1 MSKLNYVAASLLL
14 ASLPFA
20 YAQTASQPVSQGEA
34 SVDKNLSKN
43 PNNPG
48 LQNADQVLEQNEAK
62 VAAKRAAA
70 AQKRQAARR
79 REEMRENSQ
88 AEKHER
94 ENMGRPETME
104 RPERPERPGR

>member
-1 MSKLNYVAASLLL
+1 MNRLHYLLVPL
-14 ASLPFA
+14 LFALPPFA
-20 YAQTASQPVSQGEA
+20 YAQTASQPVAQGEA

-48 LQNADQVLEQNEAK
+48 LQNANQVLEQNEAK

-70 AQKRQAARR
+70 AKKRAAARR
-79 REEMRENSQ
+79 REEMRENEQ

-94 ENMGRPETME
+94 EGMSRPEMPQRPD
-104 RPERPERPGR
+104 RPERPDR